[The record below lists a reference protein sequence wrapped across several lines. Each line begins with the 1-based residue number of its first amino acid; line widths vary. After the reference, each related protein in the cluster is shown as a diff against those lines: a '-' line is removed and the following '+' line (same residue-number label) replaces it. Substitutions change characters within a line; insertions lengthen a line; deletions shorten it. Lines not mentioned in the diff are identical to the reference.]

1 MTGEGTSP
9 RCHVS
14 FQPVGCRVEVAAGTS
29 VLAAAQ
35 EAGVELV
42 ALCGGQGS
50 CQSCR
55 VRLARGALSAPTP
68 AEQDVFSREELAAG
82 FRLACHARVQSDVTI
97 DIPPESLTT
106 PQRLQIEGLETGI
119 TLDPVVVARDVE
131 MTPPSLED
139 LRADSVRV
147 CEALQTEGQATALF
161 PLPVLTEL
169 SNQLRE
175 QKWHVRLAM
184 RGREVVALLPHGER
198 LMGLAVD
205 IGTTKL
211 AAYLVDLDSG
221 VTVAKT
227 GTMNPQIGFGEDV
240 ISRIVHADR
249 GRQQQAE
256 LQERVVATLNAML
269 ADLCTEI
276 GERPEQVVEAVIVG
290 NTAMHHLFLGLPT
303 RQLASSPYVPAVSE
317 PMDVRAEAIGLRMAP
332 GAYIHLP
339 PNIAG
344 YVGGDHV
351 AMLLATEV
359 WKAEK
364 TTMALDI
371 GTNTEI
377 SLASEG
383 QLFSCSCASGPA
395 FEGAHIRDG
404 MRAAG
409 GAIERVQIQDGDV
422 RVQTIGGQRP
432 VGICGSGILD
442 AIAAMV
448 SVGALNGSGRL
459 QTEHP
464 LVRTSDDG
472 KRECVLVA
480 GGGTGHGRDIAITQK
495 DVHEFQLAKAAIR
508 VGIDTLL
515 DEAGLTPASLEEFI
529 VAGAFGT
536 YIDVASA
543 IGVRM
548 FPALP
553 LERFRQVGNAAGA
566 GAKQMLISGKARRI
580 SASMGERVEY
590 VELARHPRFSQG
602 FMEALYL
609 QRTSRHG

>member
-1 MTGEGTSP
+1 
-9 RCHVS
+9 
-14 FQPVGCRVEVAAGTS
+14 
-29 VLAAAQ
+29 
-35 EAGVELV
+35 
-42 ALCGGQGS
+42 
-50 CQSCR
+50 
-55 VRLARGALSAPTP
+55 
-68 AEQDVFSREELAAG
+68 
-82 FRLACHARVQSDVTI
+82 VQSDVTV

-106 PQRLQIEGLETGI
+106 PQRLQIEGLVTGI
-119 TLDPVVVARDVE
+119 TPDPVVTPRDVE
-131 MTPPSLED
+131 LPPPSLED
-139 LRADSVRV
+139 LRADSARV
-147 CEALQTEGQATALF
+147 CEALQMQGQEAALL
-161 PLPVLTEL
+161 PLPVVTEL
-169 SNQLRE
+169 SNRLRE
-175 QKWHVRLAM
+175 QKWHARLVM
-184 RGREVVALLPHGER
+184 RGREVVAHLPYGER

-211 AAYLVDLDSG
+211 AAYLVDLETG
-221 VTVAKT
+221 VTAAKT

-240 ISRIVHADR
+240 ISRIVHADS
-249 GRQQQAE
+249 GPRQRAE
-256 LQERVVATLNAML
+256 LQEKVVASLNAML
-269 ADLCTEI
+269 TDLCTEI

-303 RQLASSPYVPAVSE
+303 RQLASSPYVPAVGE
-317 PMDVRAEAIGLRMAP
+317 PMDVRAGEVGLRIAP
-332 GAYIHLP
+332 GAYLHLP

-377 SLASEG
+377 SLASG
-383 QLFSCSCASGPA
+383 GHLFSCSCASGPA

-404 MRAAG
+404 MRAGA
-409 GAIERVQIQDGDV
+409 GAIERVQIQSGEV
-422 RVQTIGGQRP
+422 RVQTIGGRRP

-442 AIAAMV
+442 AIAALA
-448 SVGALNGSGRL
+448 SVGALNRSGRL

-464 LVRTSDDG
+464 LVRTLEDG
-472 KRECVLVA
+472 KRECVLVSGA
-480 GGGTGHGRDIAITQK
+480 DTGHGRDIAVTQK
-495 DVHEFQLAKAAIR
+495 DVHEFLLAKAAIR

-515 DEAGLTPASLEEFI
+515 EEAGLAPASLEEFI

-548 FPALP
+548 FPPLP
-553 LERFRQVGNAAGA
+553 LESFQQVGNAAGA
-566 GAKQMLISGKARRI
+566 GAKQMLVSRKARRI
-580 SASMGERVEY
+580 STSIGERVEY

-609 QRTSRHG
+609 QRNPPS